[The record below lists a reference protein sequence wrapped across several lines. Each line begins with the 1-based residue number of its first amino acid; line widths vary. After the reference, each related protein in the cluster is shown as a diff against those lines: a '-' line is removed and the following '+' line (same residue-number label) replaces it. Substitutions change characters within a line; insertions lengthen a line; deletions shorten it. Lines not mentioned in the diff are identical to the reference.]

1 VADGSFVIST
11 KYRLAPYWRKFIAEL
26 MKAGQYAD
34 ASEVIE
40 AGLAA
45 LEREQESFK
54 LFVKGASN
62 KLHP

>member
-1 VADGSFVIST
+1 
-11 KYRLAPYWRKFIAEL
+11 
-26 MKAGQYAD
+26 MKAGQYED

-54 LFVKGASN
+54 LFVKGAGN
-62 KLHP
+62 KLHG

>member
-1 VADGSFVIST
+1 VT
-11 KYRLAPYWRKFIAEL
+11 TRKYRLAPYWRKFIAEQ
-26 MKAGQYAD
+26 MKAGQYED

-54 LFVKGASN
+54 LFVKGAGN